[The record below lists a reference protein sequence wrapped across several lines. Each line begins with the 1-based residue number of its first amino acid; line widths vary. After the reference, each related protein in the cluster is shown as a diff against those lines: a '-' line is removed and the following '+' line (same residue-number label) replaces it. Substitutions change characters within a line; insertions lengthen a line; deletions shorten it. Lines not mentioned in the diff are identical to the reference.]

1 MKKLMIFF
9 VLVFLSSAFIGCV
22 GTVTSQQGASNRFM
36 VTTSA
41 SPPTH
46 KIVTFDVI
54 GKGIEPE
61 DSLTKGQ
68 AVLMAERAAV
78 ADGYRQ
84 FVEKIRGV
92 YVDAYMKAGYGAVNW
107 DVVKTGTQSWL
118 RGVEVVEVKHGAF
131 GIIEAHMQL
140 RVNFVKDEMVWWP
153 AGIDDNTSA
162 SL

>member
-1 MKKLMIFF
+1 MGKLLF
-9 VLVFLSSAFIGCV
+9 VWVVIGFALIGCT
-22 GTVTSQQGASNRFM
+22 GKAVTQQNSLNNHMSTIPEKTAVNK
-36 VTTSA
+36 V
-41 SPPTH
+41 
-46 KIVTFDVI
+46 VTFDVI

-107 DVVKTGTQSWL
+107 DVVKTSTQSWL
-118 RGVEVVEVKHGAF
+118 RGVELVEVKHGAF

>member
-9 VLVFLSSAFIGCV
+9 VLVFSSSAFIGCV
-22 GTVTSQQGASNRFM
+22 GTVTSQQSASNQFM
-36 VTTSA
+36 VTTHA
-41 SPPTH
+41 SPPAH

-61 DSLTKGQ
+61 GALSKGQ

-92 YVDAYMKAGYGAVNW
+92 YVDAYMKSGHGAVNW
-107 DVVKTGTQSWL
+107 DVVKTSTQSWL
-118 RGVEVVEVKHGAF
+118 RGVELIEVKHAAF

-140 RVNFVKDEMVWWP
+140 RVNFVKDEMIWWP
-153 AGIDDNTSA
+153 TGIDDNISA

>member
-1 MKKLMIFF
+1 MGKLLF
-9 VLVFLSSAFIGCV
+9 VWVVIGFALIGCT
-22 GTVTSQQGASNRFM
+22 GKAITQQNGLNNHVSTIPEKTAVNK
-36 VTTSA
+36 V
-41 SPPTH
+41 
-46 KIVTFDVI
+46 VTFDVI

-107 DVVKTGTQSWL
+107 DVVKTSTQSWL
-118 RGVEVVEVKHGAF
+118 RGVELVEVKHGAF